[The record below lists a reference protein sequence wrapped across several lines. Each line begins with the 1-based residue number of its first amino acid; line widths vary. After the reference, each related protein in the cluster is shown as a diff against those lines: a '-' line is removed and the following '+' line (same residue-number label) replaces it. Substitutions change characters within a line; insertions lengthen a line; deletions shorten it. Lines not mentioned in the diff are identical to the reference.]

1 MRMTFL
7 NSNYFLND
15 SNFSATDISVKF
27 PNDMFSSNQAKYEH
41 NAAPSLIWAFLRPE
55 KKILSIVLYQTDN
68 DLNLPLISTEFLI
81 AFMSGI
87 GVGLEMRFDFGTML
101 TKL

>member
-27 PNDMFSSNQAKYEH
+27 SNDIFSSNQAKYEH

-55 KKILSIVLYQTDN
+55 KKYYQLYCIKLIMTSIYH
-68 DLNLPLISTEFLI
+68 
-81 AFMSGI
+81 
-87 GVGLEMRFDFGTML
+87 
-101 TKL
+101 